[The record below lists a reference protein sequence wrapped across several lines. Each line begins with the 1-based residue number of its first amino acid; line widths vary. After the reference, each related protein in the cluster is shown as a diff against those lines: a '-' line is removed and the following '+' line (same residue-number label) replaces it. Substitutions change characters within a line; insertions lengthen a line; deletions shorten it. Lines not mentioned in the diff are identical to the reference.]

1 MPDLTSC
8 RRLVFAELPPSL
20 ERFERVVRAA
30 PRVERLYFAY
40 GDASLDPVFFHV
52 PDRER
57 FKFCMRFF
65 CGKNVV
71 YPRRDLEGLHRRT
84 GMSKRMIAFILR
96 VFSELGFLEGDGE
109 PVERGGKSRQALAGG
124 IQDLPRSTG
133 EGAGMEPVGLFL
145 VPGLVRLSFRRHI
158 P

>member
-1 MPDLTSC
+1 GPLAARQEPAVFAWSVGEAGWDGVRRVCWDVDPSPGVTSC
-8 RRLVFAELPPSL
+8 RRLVFTNLPPSL

-57 FKFCMRFF
+57 FKLLY
-65 CGKNVV
+65 GVLLQKKVV

-84 GMSKRMIAFILR
+84 GMSKWMIAFILR
-96 VFSELGFLEGDGE
+96 VFAELGF
-109 PVERGGKSRQALAGG
+109 
-124 IQDLPRSTG
+124 
-133 EGAGMEPVGLFL
+133 
-145 VPGLVRLSFRRHI
+145 
-158 P
+158 